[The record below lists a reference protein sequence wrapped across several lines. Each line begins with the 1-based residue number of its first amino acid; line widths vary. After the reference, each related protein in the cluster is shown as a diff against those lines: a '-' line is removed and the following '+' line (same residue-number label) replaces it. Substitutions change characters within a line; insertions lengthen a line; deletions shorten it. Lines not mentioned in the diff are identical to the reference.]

1 MVVKMPVGGEK
12 TYKDANEALLD
23 GADLM
28 QYIKSAKSINEQNI
42 LRISDMQDSIMSRI
56 LNQEDQQGIKSKYF
70 KWYNRLIKGF
80 RRGELSIFT
89 GPTGSGKTT
98 FLSQYSLD
106 FLERRIPTMWG
117 SFEIKNE
124 ILATTLLH
132 QY

>member
-80 RRGELSIFT
+80 RRGELSSFT
-89 GPTGSGKTT
+89 RSSWSCKNRQFSPYKR
-98 FLSQYSLD
+98 LSKG
-106 FLERRIPTMWG
+106 RIVYFYRTNW
-117 SFEIKNE
+117 IW
-124 ILATTLLH
+124 
-132 QY
+132 